1 MNTHKLKTSTDKIE
15 IKPLP
20 GYEINK
26 KLIILIDEF
35 TGNNKPFVKSEQ

>member
-1 MNTHKLKTSTDKIE
+1 MKTHKLKTSPNQIK

-26 KLIILIDEF
+26 KLISLIDEF
-35 TGNNKPFVKSEQ
+35 TGSNKPFVKSDQ